1 MANLKNGAIR
11 EMVIDRCLS
20 DQKRKYST
28 KDILNACNKA
38 LEAEGYAIVTSMN
51 TIRSDMRAIE
61 QRWLAFGGEIK
72 EEKVG
77 RNKYYRYSTPGFSIY
92 NAELSEED
100 LNKLNQT
107 LLVLSRFKGLP
118 QFEWIEELNARFK
131 SSFMASPRTDEIINF
146 DDNKCAEGRQFISV
160 LFDAITE
167 KSVLTIEYRRFTRNE
182 DVVHIVHP
190 YYLKEYNNR
199 WFLLGLDEH
208 HNVLTT
214 FALDRIISVKH
225 SGKEFIDNKE
235 INFSEYFNDVIGV
248 TVRTEEP
255 VKSIK
260 LWVSK
265 EQYPY
270 LRTKPLHR
278 TQKVIEE
285 RQDGSVTVQIE
296 VRENYELIQKLL
308 SFGEKVIVVEPYD
321 LRKKMQERIWLAGE
335 NYDRVK

>member
-1 MANLKNGAIR
+1 MANLKNGSIR

-38 LEAEGYAIVTSMN
+38 LEAEGYAIVTSLN

-61 QRWLAFGGEIK
+61 QRWIAFGGEIK

-118 QFEWIEELNARFK
+118 QFEWIEEFNARFK
-131 SSFMASPRTDEIINF
+131 SAFMASPKTDEIISF
-146 DDNKCAEGRQFISV
+146 DDNEYAEGREFISV

-167 KSVLTIEYRRFTRNE
+167 KNVLTIEYRRFSSNDE
-182 DVVHIVHP
+182 VVHTVHP

-199 WFLLGLDEH
+199 WFLLGLDDH
-208 HNVLTT
+208 HQLLTT
-214 FALDRIISVKH
+214 FALDRIISAKH
-225 SGKEFIDNKE
+225 CNKKFIENTE
-235 INFSEYFNDVIGV
+235 INFREYFKDVIGV
-248 TVRTEEP
+248 TVKPEEP
-255 VKSIK
+255 VSCIK

-335 NYDRVK
+335 NYDRIK